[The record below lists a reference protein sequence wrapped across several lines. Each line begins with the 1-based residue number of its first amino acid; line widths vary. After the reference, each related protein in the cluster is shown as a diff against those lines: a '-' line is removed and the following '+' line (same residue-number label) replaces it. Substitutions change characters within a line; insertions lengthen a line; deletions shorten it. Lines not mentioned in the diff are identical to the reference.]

1 MTEQEIRKEMQECS
15 ARIRQLADEVGR
27 ETDFSVAKAKIDEM
41 LKLADRQSELDSMNK
56 KLLITK
62 LQQSYDKMLSD
73 IKKAL
78 KLS

>member
-15 ARIRQLADEVGR
+15 ARIRQLSDEVGR
-27 ETDFSVAKAKIDEM
+27 ETEFSVAKAKIDEM
-41 LKLADRQSELDSMNK
+41 VKLAERQAELDSMNK
-56 KLLITK
+56 KLLLNK
-62 LQQSYDKMLSD
+62 LQQSYDKMLSN